1 MTFFQLIKEGKDI
14 LQKAGCENAEFD
26 STQLFG
32 FATGLSK
39 TQIVLNHSKNT
50 DAGTQ
55 KKFFELIDKRKNGE
69 PLQYIIGAWSF
80 LGFDFFVGRGV
91 LIPRRETETL
101 VELALSHL
109 NEQKKENPVIYDLC
123 AGTGCIGLSL
133 AKLLP
138 SSEVFLLEIYD
149 DALFYLNKNNDSLA
163 LKNTKI
169 LKNNI
174 FDGPNALNLPRPDL
188 IISNPPYVES
198 GQISN
203 LQKELEYEPLAAL
216 DGGEDGLDFYR
227 SLSKDWFPILKED
240 GFMAME
246 CGESQA
252 DEICKIFNSEKF
264 VRCDVYTDLSKI
276 DRFVFANKY
285 A

>member
-1 MTFFQLIKEGKDI
+1 
-14 LQKAGCENAEFD
+14 
-26 STQLFG
+26 
-32 FATGLSK
+32 
-39 TQIVLNHSKNT
+39 
-50 DAGTQ
+50 
-55 KKFFELIDKRKNGE
+55 
-69 PLQYIIGAWSF
+69 
-80 LGFDFFVGRGV
+80 
-91 LIPRRETETL
+91 
-101 VELALSHL
+101 
-109 NEQKKENPVIYDLC
+109 
-123 AGTGCIGLSL
+123 
-133 AKLLP
+133 
-138 SSEVFLLEIYD
+138 
-149 DALFYLNKNNDSLA
+149 SLA